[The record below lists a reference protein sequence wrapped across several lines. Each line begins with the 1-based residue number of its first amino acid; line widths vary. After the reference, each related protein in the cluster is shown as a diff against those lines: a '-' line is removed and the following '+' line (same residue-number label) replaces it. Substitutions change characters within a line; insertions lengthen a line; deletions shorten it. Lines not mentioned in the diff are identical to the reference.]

1 MSSITAVPLQPTKR
15 GVLVLIWIG
24 VLVAVLGAFALAAA
38 APGNPVTDLL
48 ATNKRAKG
56 VVETP
61 SGLQY
66 LVLEPGT
73 PGPKPTD
80 TDIALVNYEGKLPD
94 GTIFDASKQPT
105 PMAVSGVVPGFS
117 EALKL
122 MPKGA
127 KYRFWIKPELGY
139 GAPRPAGAPPL
150 DGTAAELAKNVL
162 IFNVEM
168 IEFLPEETVRR
179 LQMQQQMMQ
188 QQGAAPGQ
196 GAPGGMPQPMPGQ

>member
-48 ATNKRAKG
+48 AKNKRQKG
-56 VVETP
+56 VIETP

-66 LVLEPGT
+66 QIVSPGV

-80 TDIALVNYEGKLPD
+80 TDIALVNYEGKLPN
-94 GTIFDASKQPT
+94 GTTFDKSQQPT

-122 MPKGA
+122 MTKGA

-150 DGTAAELAKNVL
+150 DGPAAELAKNVL
-162 IFNVEM
+162 IFDVEM

-179 LQMQQQMMQ
+179 LQQQQQMMQ
-188 QQGAAPGQ
+188 QQGAGPQ
-196 GAPGGMPQPMPGQ
+196 GAPGAPQPQGAPLQ